1 MAPPTNFGKML
12 EAFEAFSDHFRGRV
26 DRLERRVAVEYVRP
40 VAKGVAAR
48 PRGSVLAQ
56 GACLLPPCPS

>member
-48 PRGSVLAQ
+48 PRGLARFPPNWRS
-56 GACLLPPCPS
+56 PPCPP